1 MNRMSEAQTN
11 RVLAP
16 EGSTA
21 ARPVVDLEQGLS
33 GQTDDIFSL
42 RPSGATTPI
51 QVRNV
56 LVADDDDLIRKILAR
71 WLTRAGYN
79 VREAANGTEALQM
92 VREEPPDIVI
102 TDWEMPGVEGPQ
114 LCHEIRQLRLQHYVY
129 LLILTSRNEPK
140 WVVEG
145 LESGADDFLSKPIR
159 EAELVARLRA
169 AARILEG
176 ERKLQQLARTDP
188 LTGLLSQRS
197 FYEILYYEFHQ
208 ARRTKR
214 PLSCVMLDLD
224 FFKRINDVYG
234 HPVGDVV
241 LKVAAETLL
250 RSCRQSDVVAR
261 YGGEEF
267 CVLLPET
274 TEEQAVNW
282 AERFR
287 ATLRAAEIDV
297 ADKKLTVTCSIGVSG
312 LYEDTLTPEQLVD
325 QADQALLCAKRTG
338 RDRVVTYQTVNQN
351 VEFNLDDPHRRHD
364 LFEGILAEHVMT
376 PIVAPLQGDET
387 VEHVAAYFLR
397 SRISS
402 APVVNENG
410 QLVGIVSEKDLME
423 AITSSEG
430 WNRPISELM
439 RPHVITYPADTPV
452 RVIYEFLCRV
462 AMRRVIITD
471 QGVPVGAVSRA
482 SLLRWFRNLV
492 LSERAR
498 ANGQQPA
505 TDKTAEDIIQD
516 ALNQIARERDKMER
530 KLAEKPADLPA
541 YLVGAASR
549 LQELAVD
556 ILAFASAVQNPFGE
570 QFGCGASSVI
580 D

>member
-11 RVLAP
+11 RVLEP
-16 EGSTA
+16 EGFITPQPTVEPKDA
-21 ARPVVDLEQGLS
+21 PS
-33 GQTDDIFSL
+33 GQTDNMSTVA
-42 RPSGATTPI
+42 PSGVTAPI
-51 QVRNV
+51 HIRNII
-56 LVADDDDLIRKILAR
+56 VADDDDLIRRILAR
-71 WLTRAGYN
+71 WLTRAGYC
-79 VREAANGTEALQM
+79 VREAANGSEALQM
-92 VREEPPDIVI
+92 AREEPPDIVI

-114 LCHEIRQLRLQHYVY
+114 LCHEIRQLPLPHYVY
-129 LLILTSRNEPK
+129 LLILTSRNDPK

-176 ERKLQQLARTDP
+176 ERKLQQLARTDA
-188 LTGLLSQRS
+188 LTALLSQRS
-197 FYEILYYEFHQ
+197 FYDILSYEFQ
-208 ARRTKR
+208 RARRTNR
-214 PLSCVMLDLD
+214 PLSCAMLDLD

-241 LKVAAETLL
+241 LKVAADTLL
-250 RSCRQSDVVAR
+250 RSCRHSDVVAR

-287 ATLRAAEIDV
+287 EMLRATQIDV
-297 ADKKLTVTCSIGVSG
+297 VDKKLTVSCSIGVSG

-338 RDRVVTYQTVNQN
+338 RDRVVSFRTVNQN
-351 VEFNLDDPHRRHD
+351 VEFNLDESHRRHD

-410 QLVGIVSEKDLME
+410 QLIGIVSEKDLME

-471 QGVPVGAVSRA
+471 RGVPVGVVSRA

-505 TDKTAEDIIQD
+505 GDNTAEEIIQD
-516 ALNQIARERDKMER
+516 ALNQIDQERDKMAQ
-530 KLAEKPADLPA
+530 KLAEKPPDLCA
-541 YLVGAASR
+541 HLVGAASR
-549 LQELAVD
+549 IQELAVD
-556 ILAFASAVQNPFGE
+556 ILAFASAVQNPLGE
-570 QFGCGASSVI
+570 HFGCGASSIV

>member
-11 RVLAP
+11 RVLEP
-16 EGSTA
+16 EGSISP
-21 ARPVVDLEQGLS
+21 RPTVAPEQ
-33 GQTDDIFSL
+33 
-42 RPSGATTPI
+42 RPSGHTENIPNVEPSGVNTPI
-51 QVRNV
+51 HVRNV
-56 LVADDDDLIRKILAR
+56 IIADDDDLIRTILIR

-79 VREAANGTEALQM
+79 VREATNGTEALQI
-92 VREEPPDIVI
+92 VREQPPDIVI

-114 LCHEIRQLRLQHYVY
+114 LCHEIRQLPLPHYVY
-129 LLILTSRNEPK
+129 LLILTSRNDPK

-176 ERKLQQLARTDP
+176 ERKLQQLARTDA

-197 FYEILYYEFHQ
+197 FYDILCYEFQ
-208 ARRTKR
+208 RARRTNR
-214 PLSCVMLDLD
+214 PLSCAMLDLD

-241 LKVAAETLL
+241 LKVTADTLL
-250 RSCRQSDVVAR
+250 RSCRHSDVAAR

-287 ATLRAAEIDV
+287 EMLRATEIV
-297 ADKKLTVTCSIGVSG
+297 AGNKKLTVTCSVGVSG
-312 LYEDTLTPEQLVD
+312 LYEDTLTPEQLLD

-338 RDRVVTYQTVNQN
+338 RDRVVTYQTVSQN
-351 VEFNLDDPHRRHD
+351 VEFDLDESHRRHD

-410 QLVGIVSEKDLME
+410 QLIGIVSEKDLME

-471 QGVPVGAVSRA
+471 QGVPVGIVSRA

-492 LSERAR
+492 LSERAW
-498 ANGQQPA
+498 AQGQQLA
-505 TDKTAEDIIQD
+505 ADNTAEDIIQD
-516 ALNQIARERDKMER
+516 ALNQIGRERDKMAQ
-530 KLAEKPADLPA
+530 KLVEKPPDLCA
-541 YLVGAASR
+541 HLVGAASR
-549 LQELAVD
+549 IQEIAVD
-556 ILAFASAVQNPFGE
+556 ILAFASAVQNPLGE
-570 QFGCGASSVI
+570 QFGCGASSVV

>member
-11 RVLAP
+11 RVLEP
-16 EGSTA
+16 EGSISP
-21 ARPVVDLEQGLS
+21 RPTVAPEQ
-33 GQTDDIFSL
+33 
-42 RPSGATTPI
+42 RPSGHTENIPNVEPSGVKTPI
-51 QVRNV
+51 HVRNV
-56 LVADDDDLIRKILAR
+56 IIADDDDLIRKMLAR

-79 VREAANGTEALQM
+79 VREATNGTEALRI
-92 VREEPPDIVI
+92 VREQPPDIVI

-114 LCHEIRQLRLQHYVY
+114 LCHEIRQLPLPHYVY
-129 LLILTSRNEPK
+129 LLILTSRNDPK

-176 ERKLQQLARTDP
+176 ERKLQQLARTDA

-197 FYEILYYEFHQ
+197 FYDILCYEFQ
-208 ARRTKR
+208 RARRTSR
-214 PLSCVMLDLD
+214 PLSCAMLDLD

-241 LKVAAETLL
+241 LKVTADTLL
-250 RSCRQSDVVAR
+250 RSCRHSDVAAR

-274 TEEQAVNW
+274 SEAQALNW

-287 ATLRAAEIDV
+287 EMLRATEIV
-297 ADKKLTVTCSIGVSG
+297 AGDKKLTVTCSVGVSG
-312 LYEDTLTPEQLVD
+312 LYEDTLTPEQLLD

-351 VEFNLDDPHRRHD
+351 VEFDLDESHRRHD

-410 QLVGIVSEKDLME
+410 QLIGIVSEKDLME

-471 QGVPVGAVSRA
+471 QGVPVGIVSRA

-498 ANGQQPA
+498 AKGQPLA
-505 TDKTAEDIIQD
+505 ADNTAEDIIQD
-516 ALNQIARERDKMER
+516 ALNQIGRERDKMAQ
-530 KLAEKPADLPA
+530 KLVEKPPDLCA
-541 YLVGAASR
+541 HLVGAASR
-549 LQELAVD
+549 IQEIAVD
-556 ILAFASAVQNPFGE
+556 ILAFASAVQNPLGE
-570 QFGCGASSVI
+570 QFGCGASSVV

>member
-1 MNRMSEAQTN
+1 VLEPEGLMSPRPT
-11 RVLAP
+11 VAP
-16 EGSTA
+16 E
-21 ARPVVDLEQGLS
+21 Q
-33 GQTDDIFSL
+33 
-42 RPSGATTPI
+42 RPSGHTENIPNVEPSGVKTPI
-51 QVRNV
+51 HVRNV
-56 LVADDDDLIRKILAR
+56 IIADDDDLIRKMLAR

-79 VREAANGTEALQM
+79 VREATNGTEALRI
-92 VREEPPDIVI
+92 VREQPPDIVI

-114 LCHEIRQLRLQHYVY
+114 LCHEIRQLPLPHYVY
-129 LLILTSRNEPK
+129 LLILTSRNDPK

-176 ERKLQQLARTDP
+176 ERKLQQLARTDA

-197 FYEILYYEFHQ
+197 FYDILCYEFQ
-208 ARRTKR
+208 RARRTNR
-214 PLSCVMLDLD
+214 PLSCAMLDLD

-241 LKVAAETLL
+241 LKVTADTLL
-250 RSCRQSDVVAR
+250 RSCRHSDVAAR

-267 CVLLPET
+267 CVLLPEIS
-274 TEEQAVNW
+274 EAQALKW

-287 ATLRAAEIDV
+287 EMLRATEIV
-297 ADKKLTVTCSIGVSG
+297 AGDKKLTVTCSVGVSG
-312 LYEDTLTPEQLVD
+312 LYEDTLTPEQLLD

-351 VEFNLDDPHRRHD
+351 VEFDLDESHRRHD

-410 QLVGIVSEKDLME
+410 QLIGIVSEKDLME

-471 QGVPVGAVSRA
+471 QGVPVGIVSRA

-498 ANGQQPA
+498 AKGQQLA
-505 TDKTAEDIIQD
+505 ADNTAEDIIQD
-516 ALNQIARERDKMER
+516 ALNQIGRERDKMAQ
-530 KLAEKPADLPA
+530 KLVEKPPDLCA
-541 YLVGAASR
+541 HLVGAASR
-549 LQELAVD
+549 IQEIAVD
-556 ILAFASAVQNPFGE
+556 ILAFASAVQNPLGE
-570 QFGCGASSVI
+570 QFGCGASSVV

>member
-11 RVLAP
+11 RVLEP
-16 EGSTA
+16 EGSISP
-21 ARPVVDLEQGLS
+21 RPTVAPEQ
-33 GQTDDIFSL
+33 
-42 RPSGATTPI
+42 RPSGHTENISNVEPSGVKTPI
-51 QVRNV
+51 HVRNV
-56 LVADDDDLIRKILAR
+56 IIADDDDLIRKMLAR

-79 VREAANGTEALQM
+79 VREATNGTEALRI
-92 VREEPPDIVI
+92 VREQPPDIVI

-114 LCHEIRQLRLQHYVY
+114 LCHEIRQLPLPHYVY
-129 LLILTSRNEPK
+129 LLILTSRNDPK

-176 ERKLQQLARTDP
+176 ERKLQQLARTDA

-197 FYEILYYEFHQ
+197 FYDILCYEFQ
-208 ARRTKR
+208 RARRTNR
-214 PLSCVMLDLD
+214 PLSCAMLDLD

-241 LKVAAETLL
+241 LKVTADTLL
-250 RSCRQSDVVAR
+250 RSCRHSDVAAR

-267 CVLLPET
+267 CVLLPEIS
-274 TEEQAVNW
+274 EAQALKW

-287 ATLRAAEIDV
+287 EILRATEIV
-297 ADKKLTVTCSIGVSG
+297 AGDKKLTVTCSVGVSG
-312 LYEDTLTPEQLVD
+312 LYEDTLTPEQLLD

-338 RDRVVTYQTVNQN
+338 RDRVVTYQTLNQN
-351 VEFNLDDPHRRHD
+351 VEFDLDESHRRHD

-410 QLVGIVSEKDLME
+410 QLIGIVSEKDLME

-471 QGVPVGAVSRA
+471 QGVPVGIVSRA

-498 ANGQQPA
+498 AQGQPLA
-505 TDKTAEDIIQD
+505 ADNTAEDIIQD
-516 ALNQIARERDKMER
+516 ALNQIGRERDKMAQ
-530 KLAEKPADLPA
+530 KLVEKPPDLCA
-541 YLVGAASR
+541 HLVGAASR
-549 LQELAVD
+549 IQEIAVD
-556 ILAFASAVQNPFGE
+556 ILAFASAVQNPLGE
-570 QFGCGASSVI
+570 QFGCGASSVV